1 MRKQF
6 TLFVMVILLFAVSG
20 SAQSRRKQPN
30 KAQAKSEITDI
41 RQVDFLNYTYQ
52 SRLCSQEIPGISKTV
67 RVRKGEFE
75 NDEVRFGVDDV
86 IYGDITGDGREE
98 AIVEIG
104 CMLLGANGWLSD
116 IFIYTLKNGR
126 AALVAELND
135 NNMYRDYKRYY
146 SNGTLWRIT
155 DNGVKVKGNNLV
167 IERFAEGSHAAPK
180 YVATMD
186 YRLNGTKLTLSGKP
200 QRRNTNF

>member
-1 MRKQF
+1 
-6 TLFVMVILLFAVSG
+6 MVILLFAVSG